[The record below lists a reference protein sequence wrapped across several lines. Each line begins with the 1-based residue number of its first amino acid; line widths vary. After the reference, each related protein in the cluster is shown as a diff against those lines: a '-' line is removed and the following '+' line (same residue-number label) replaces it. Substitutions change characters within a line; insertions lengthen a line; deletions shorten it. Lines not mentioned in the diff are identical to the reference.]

1 MLVETHLP
9 VRYYIPPQDVRMDLL
24 GPSTTR
30 SACAYKG
37 HASYLSTVD
46 GSEAGRDI
54 AWVYPD
60 PLDDAARVRDHLAF
74 WNERTDLV
82 VDGEEV
88 PRPVTPWSRPEEQSL
103 GGPRHAGVRLSTA
116 TASPTR
122 RWSSSSAPPAR
133 ASPPG
138 PTERYRREE
147 IVSSDALRGVVGSGP
162 HDLDASADAFAL
174 LETIVAARLGRGLCT
189 VVDTLGTDPDRRLAW
204 LAAGRA
210 AGLPTVAVL
219 LATPEAECRRRN
231 AARDR
236 PVPAPVLAGQLR
248 AVRDVDDRAGR
259 RGLGRRRTRCRPPPA
274 PVARRRPRPAP
285 RGGDRPPYVPGAW
298 RWCSRS
304 RASRGA
310 RTRRPGCGRWPRPPT
325 RPASRVSR

>member
-1 MLVETHLP
+1 MV
-9 VRYYIPPQDVRMDLL
+9 
-24 GPSTTR
+24 PSR
-30 SACAYKG
+30 GA
-37 HASYLSTVD
+37 V
-46 GSEAGRDI
+46 
-54 AWVYPD
+54 
-60 PLDDAARVRDHLAF
+60 
-74 WNERTDLV
+74 
-82 VDGEEV
+82 
-88 PRPVTPWSRPEEQSL
+88 L

-116 TASPTR
+116 RLPDPALVVLVGASGSGKST
-122 RWSSSSAPPAR
+122 WAA
-133 ASPPG
+133 
-138 PTERYRREE
+138 ERYRREE

-189 VVDTLGTDPDRRLAW
+189 VVDTLGTDPARRLAW

-248 AVRDVDDRAGR
+248 AVRDVETALADEGWDVVHAVSSTARRGAPADRA
-259 RGLGRRRTRCRPPPA
+259 PA
-274 PVARRRPRPAP
+274 G
-285 RGGDRPPYVPGAW
+285 GGDRSPYVHGGGGGAPGLALPVG
-298 RWCSRS
+298 
-304 RASRGA
+304 RGA
-310 RTRRPGCGRWPRPPT
+310 GDLAAGGGRGRRQ